1 MFGDNRVFCLS
12 NSSSMEGVMILLI
25 ILMAAFWCVACL
37 GAFIAGRTYER
48 KQFVRVGKPIKTT
61 QEVLRVFKK

>member
-1 MFGDNRVFCLS
+1 
-12 NSSSMEGVMILLI
+12 MILLI